1 MRELRFEQVESV
13 GGATCGAADVAK
25 DFMVGVFAF
34 VGGVIGGATSFGIGS
49 VAGGFVGAMAGSG
62 AWQASKQE
70 IISTLC
76 HV

>member
-1 MRELRFEQVESV
+1 
-13 GGATCGAADVAK
+13 
-25 DFMVGVFAF
+25 MVGVFAF
-34 VGGVIGGATSFGIGS
+34 AGGVIGGATSFGIGS